1 LPAGANAKGD
11 NKMSKEILHY
21 EVGYTYGGITKG
33 LRFDVERDSSHNVDM
48 DIKAG
53 LEKATG
59 IPANKINVGML
70 KCKKI

>member
-1 LPAGANAKGD
+1 MA
-11 NKMSKEILHY
+11 KEILHY
-21 EVGYTYGGITKG
+21 EVGNTYDGITKG
-33 LRFDVERDSSHNVDM
+33 LRFDVERDSGHHIDT

-59 IPANKINVGML
+59 KPANKINLSML